1 MQAPQPGNIWG
12 QDYYRI
18 RKKVLAIA
26 NQYWIE
32 DRAGN
37 QLGYSKQKLLK
48 LKEDIRIFSDDT
60 MQFELFAIK
69 QTQIIDAWGHFAIID
84 SQTGQQIGGFK
95 RKALMSGLLRDEYE
109 MVDPSGQTC
118 GKLAESSGM
127 GFLRKIIPLI
137 PETLTLEWY
146 GQPIAEIKQK
156 FKIIGDIWEVEC
168 HGVPPNFDR
177 RVLLGAIILMG
188 MVERDRK

>member
-1 MQAPQPGNIWG
+1 MQQQQPGNIWN

-26 NQYWIE
+26 QQYWIE

-60 MQFELFAIK
+60 MQHELFAIK
-69 QTQIIDAWGHFAIID
+69 QTQIVDAWGMFAIID

-95 RKALMSGLLRDEYE
+95 RKALMSALLKDEYQ
-109 MVDPSGQTC
+109 MCDPSGQVC
-118 GKLAESSGM
+118 GKLAEDSGM
-127 GFLRKIIPLI
+127 GFLRKIIPMI
-137 PETLTLEWY
+137 PETLSLEWY
-146 GQPIAEIKQK
+146 GQKIAEIKQK

-168 HGVPPNFDR
+168 QAIPPNFDR

-188 MVERDRK
+188 MVEKSRK